1 MNNCRNDLSN
11 APQDYID
18 DISKVNLRTQYLV
31 PNPMHKDNFLQLKE
45 QTPARLGSW
54 HAGPR
59 HLTSTLLRF
68 RADHSA
74 AQDSVFSY
82 VSDDFLKE
90 CNLFTVN
97 SMCKD
102 KDEYITRPDLGR
114 KINRE
119 GIELI
124 KMNCVKNPT
133 VQIVA
138 ADGLSAAS
146 IEANLPDVMPAIIQG
161 LEGDDISIGTPF
173 FIRLSR
179 VATMDVVS
187 EVTGA
192 QVTCILIGERPG
204 LVTAQSMSAYIA
216 YKATVGML
224 ETRRTVVSNIHRNGT
239 MPVEA
244 GAYIADIIKL
254 MLQKKASGIEL
265 K

>member
-1 MNNCRNDLSN
+1 MSNNNLTENC
-11 APQDYID
+11 ID
-18 DISKVNLRTQYLV
+18 DISKIDLKTQYLV
-31 PNPMHKDNFLQLKE
+31 PNPRKKEAFLQYKE
-45 QTPARLGSW
+45 QTPARIGCW
-54 HAGPR
+54 RTGPR
-59 HLTSTLLRF
+59 YLTSTMLRF

-82 VSDDFLKE
+82 VSEEFLKE

-97 SMCKD
+97 TMCHD

-114 KINRE
+114 KISPE

-124 KMNCVKNPT
+124 KKNCLKKPM
-133 VQIVA
+133 VQIIA
-138 ADGLSAAS
+138 ADGLSAAA
-146 IEANLPDVMPAIIQG
+146 IEANLRDVMPAIIQG
-161 LEGDDISIGTPF
+161 LCDDGITVGTPF
-173 FIRLSR
+173 FIRHSR
-179 VATMDVVS
+179 VAAMDVVS
-187 EVTGA
+187 EITGA
-192 QVTCILIGERPG
+192 LVTCILIGERPG

-224 ETRRTVVSNIHRNGT
+224 EARRTVVSNIHRGGT

-254 MLQKKASGIEL
+254 MLEKKASGTEL